1 MEAARKA
8 ANLYGVE
15 SGGSGEC
22 LDGRIVD
29 TVFKPCA
36 EIKNRK
42 TWNIYHL
49 CTGKK
54 DKIISKVDI
63 DDGGNDGNE
72 SESRGN
78 TNNANEDFSMTET
91 PSWVQCKGV
100 EEFIDHTYTYT
111 IRTIQAADKAIDSA
125 V

>member
-8 ANLYGVE
+8 ANLYGGE

-29 TVFKPCA
+29 TVFKLCA
-36 EIKNRK
+36 EIKN
-42 TWNIYHL
+42 L
-49 CTGKK
+49 LV
-54 DKIISKVDI
+54 SKRPALVKEEVDI

-78 TNNANEDFSMTET
+78 TNNANEDLSMTET
-91 PSWVQCKGV
+91 PSSVQCKGV